1 MKQFI
6 KKILLINQIKILIGE
21 KNYDKI
27 KHFLRFYG
35 LHFFGYEV
43 SNNIYFGD
51 KEADN
56 YFLQKLKTSKLYLEY
71 GCGSSTIVAKKFN
84 VNFYSIEGDKNFYRY
99 MKNIIKDTRLIYK
112 SLGVVKYYSVP
123 IENDFAPVN
132 KISKKMKDLIHEY
145 TSGIIKYFDEKKIYP
160 DLILID
166 GRYRVLC
173 ALFLYNFLRNKNY
186 EFNIIIDDYFDRPFY
201 QVLDNYF
208 EIIKV
213 GRLGV
218 ATKIK
223 YRESINEDI
232 NKYYLDCR

>member
-1 MKQFI
+1 MK
-6 KKILLINQIKILIGE
+6 
-21 KNYDKI
+21 
-27 KHFLRFYG
+27 
-35 LHFFGYEV
+35 
-43 SNNIYFGD
+43 
-51 KEADN
+51 
-56 YFLQKLKTSKLYLEY
+56 
-71 GCGSSTIVAKKFN
+71 
-84 VNFYSIEGDKNFYRY
+84 
-99 MKNIIKDTRLIYK
+99 
-112 SLGVVKYYSVP
+112 
-123 IENDFAPVN
+123 
-132 KISKKMKDLIHEY
+132 
-145 TSGIIKYFDEKKIYP
+145 KKIYP

-223 YRESINEDI
+223 YRESISEDI

>member
-1 MKQFI
+1 
-6 KKILLINQIKILIGE
+6 
-21 KNYDKI
+21 
-27 KHFLRFYG
+27 
-35 LHFFGYEV
+35 
-43 SNNIYFGD
+43 
-51 KEADN
+51 
-56 YFLQKLKTSKLYLEY
+56 
-71 GCGSSTIVAKKFN
+71 
-84 VNFYSIEGDKNFYRY
+84 

-132 KISKKMKDLIHEY
+132 KTSKKMKDLIHEY

-223 YRESINEDI
+223 YRESISEDI